1 MHRRINISLP
11 EETLQLVDRVAA
23 KGDRSQFIAEAV
35 RHYVARTGRER
46 LRKRLKEG
54 AVRRAAR
61 DQALTE
67 DWVLLEEE
75 AWRRRGR

>member
-1 MHRRINISLP
+1 MYRRINISLP
-11 EETLQLVDRVAA
+11 HETLQLIDRMAA
-23 KGDRSQFIAEAV
+23 KGDRSQLIAEAV
-35 RHYVARTGRER
+35 RHYVIRTGRAR
-46 LRKRLKEG
+46 VRKRLKQG

-61 DQALTE
+61 DRALAE

>member
-1 MHRRINISLP
+1 MYRRINISLP
-11 EETLQLVDRVAA
+11 DETLRLIDRVAA

-35 RHYVARTGRER
+35 RHYVTRTGRAR

-61 DQALTE
+61 DRTLAE

-75 AWRRRGR
+75 AWRRRGG